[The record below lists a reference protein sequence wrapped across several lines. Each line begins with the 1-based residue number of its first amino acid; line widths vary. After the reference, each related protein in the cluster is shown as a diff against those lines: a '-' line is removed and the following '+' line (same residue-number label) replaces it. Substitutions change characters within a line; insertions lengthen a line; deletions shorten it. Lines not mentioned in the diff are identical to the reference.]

1 LKRKIIVSQP
11 VPKRCILILLDG
23 LGDRSYTVLDNKTP
37 LQAAHTPHLDFL
49 AERGANG
56 LFHCNQY
63 GMALPSENAHFSIF
77 GYEEEFPGRGLL
89 EALGAEI
96 TVAPGEIPML
106 AHFVSLEEQDKIL
119 VLAKDRPEATG
130 EEAEVFTKAVESYE
144 SDGISFRYTQT
155 KRLDGI
161 VTMGGSASP
170 AVTDSDC
177 FVEGEPLLDVLPL
190 KDVED
195 RDLAVKTAIA
205 LKKYLVWCYKTLCR
219 HPLNEERR
227 KKGAFPVNGIV
238 TQRPGR
244 MADVEKFAD
253 RWGLRAASVSSGLMY
268 WGLGNF
274 LGMDVHKVTDSD
286 NPGEDL
292 LARLQW
298 ALEQSDNYEF
308 IHVHTK
314 TPDAASHTKDP
325 VNKVKAIE
333 SLDRGV
339 GQIIENLLDG
349 ETILVVTADHSTPSS
364 GPLVHSGEPVPIMV
378 NGPGVRQDMISSF
391 DEVSCAGGALG
402 QVRHSDFMY
411 CVLNWLD
418 RAKLQ
423 GLMDSPED
431 HPYWPGRRKPFRI
444 D

>member
-1 LKRKIIVSQP
+1 MKRKIIALQP
-11 VPKRCILILLDG
+11 APKRCILILLDG
-23 LGDRSYTVLDNKTP
+23 LGDRSHPLLDNKTP

-77 GYEEEFPGRGLL
+77 GYEQEFPGRGLL
-89 EALGAEI
+89 EAIGAGI

-106 AHFVSLEEQDKIL
+106 AHFVSLEEQDRIL
-119 VLAKDRPEATG
+119 VLAKDRPETTG
-130 EEAEVFTKAVESYE
+130 KEAEVFTQAIESYE
-144 SDGISFRYTQT
+144 SEGITFKYTQT

-161 VTMGGSASP
+161 VTMGGNASL

-177 FVEGEPLLDVLPL
+177 FVEGEPLIDILPL
-190 KDVED
+190 ENTENAA
-195 RDLAVKTAIA
+195 LALHTAKS
-205 LKKYLVWCYKTLCR
+205 LKSYLVWCYETLCC
-219 HPLNEERR
+219 HPLNDERS
-227 KKGAFPVNGIV
+227 KKGAFPVNGVV
-238 TQRPGR
+238 TQRPGTT
-244 MADVEKFAD
+244 ADVEKFAE

-268 WGLGNF
+268 WGLGRF
-274 LGMDVHKVTDSD
+274 LGMDVQKVTDGD
-286 NPGEDL
+286 DPGEDL
-292 LARLQW
+292 FSRLQW
-298 ALEQSDNYEF
+298 ALKQGDNYEF

-314 TPDAASHTKDP
+314 TPDAAAHTKDP

-339 GQIIENLLDG
+339 GKIMEKLLDD

-378 NGPGVRQDMISSF
+378 NGPGIRRDMISSF

-402 QVRHSDFMY
+402 QLRHGDFMY

-431 HPYWPGRRKPFRI
+431 HPYWPGMRKPFGL